1 MSEPQ
6 QATETPEVLRSLGGA
21 CLGVYLATPPG
32 NALYARAVVA
42 EMWDNSD
49 VLGLLQ
55 QLGAIP
61 QMAQGGA

>member
-1 MSEPQ
+1 
-6 QATETPEVLRSLGGA
+6 
-21 CLGVYLATPPG
+21 
-32 NALYARAVVA
+32 VVA